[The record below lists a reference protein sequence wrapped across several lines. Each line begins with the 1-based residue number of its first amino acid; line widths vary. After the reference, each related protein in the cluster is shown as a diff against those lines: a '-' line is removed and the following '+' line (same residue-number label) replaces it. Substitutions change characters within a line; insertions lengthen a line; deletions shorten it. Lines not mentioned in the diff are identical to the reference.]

1 MSPESIAGF
10 KVPPT
15 EIHSLQRALTEVAE
29 VPLAAIAQPRRLRPA
44 PAQRARTERSADERR
59 AA

>member
-15 EIHSLQRALTEVAE
+15 EIDSLRRALADVAE
-29 VPLAAIAQPRRLRPA
+29 VPLAAIAQPRRLRPT
-44 PAQRARTERSADERR
+44 PAQPAKTERPADQRR